1 MVKFSLP
8 ALLPAFFRCAGEIR
22 QGSPVGPP
30 ASSLQTGGQ
39 KRLLF
44 YGDFAAVWFRPPH
57 TRGYNN
63 PGRREKPAA
72 PGPCRDRE
80 TSENEERRTSMRTV
94 TKRALALLGAAAMTA
109 ALAGCTA
116 PTASENTQ
124 TTQTTPAAATP
135 APVATPESTGSTP
148 KYIFLFIGD
157 GMSYPQIQS
166 TNYYLSA
173 LENGTSMGGDGAIL
187 AHEDALSFVDFP
199 VAGSAQTYDSTSF
212 CPDSASTAT
221 SLSTGHKTYSGTIN
235 MDETGTVA
243 YETISEKLKDQ
254 LGYKIG
260 VISSVNLNHATPAAF
275 YCHQVSRS
283 NYYDIGLE
291 MIDSGFDYFAG
302 GALLQPTGKEEDQA
316 DLYTLAADAG
326 YTVAK
331 TQAEAEAVTPDTGK
345 VILVDEHL
353 ADGDSMPY
361 ELDRTDDM
369 WSLADY
375 VGKGIEMLDNDT
387 GFFMMVEGGK
397 IDWACH
403 ANDAGSTMRDTQA
416 LSDAVDKAVEFYNQ
430 HPDET
435 LILVTGDHETG
446 GMTIGFAG
454 TNYDTF
460 LQNLDNQKISYAK
473 FDSDYVAAYKENGT
487 SFEDVLADVQELFG
501 LVTEEAAGQAGETGV
516 TQDSADSHP
525 TGVTSG
531 SLVMTEY
538 ELQKL
543 KDAYDLTMT
552 KTEDT
557 QLDQEQYVLYGT
569 YEPLSVTI
577 THILNNKS
585 GISFTSYSHTG
596 LPVAVFALGA
606 GQELFEGYYD
616 NTNVYFN
623 LAELTGVA

>member
-1 MVKFSLP
+1 MQNL
-8 ALLPAFFRCAGEIR
+8 
-22 QGSPVGPP
+22 
-30 ASSLQTGGQ
+30 
-39 KRLLF
+39 
-44 YGDFAAVWFRPPH
+44 
-57 TRGYNN
+57 
-63 PGRREKPAA
+63 
-72 PGPCRDRE
+72 
-80 TSENEERRTSMRTV
+80 

-109 ALAGCTA
+109 SLAACGTPASTA
-116 PTASENTQ
+116 DTSTADTASTSAA
-124 TTQTTPAAATP
+124 AAATP
-135 APVATPESTGSTP
+135 EAAVNTP

-166 TNYYLSA
+166 TNYYLTA
-173 LENGTSMGGDGAIL
+173 LANGTSMGGDGAVL
-187 AHEDALSFVDFP
+187 QHEDALTFLDFP

-243 YETISEKLKDQ
+243 YETISEKLKGQKD
-254 LGYKIG
+254 YKIG
-260 VISSVNLNHATPAAF
+260 VVSSVNLNHATPAAF

-291 MIDSGFDYFAG
+291 MIDSNFDYFAG
-302 GALLQPTGKEEDQA
+302 GALLQPTGKDEDQT

-331 TQAEAEAVTPDTGK
+331 TQAEAEAVTADTGK

-375 VGKGIEMLDNDT
+375 VEKGIEVLDNDN

-403 ANDAGSTMRDTQA
+403 ANDAGSTMHDTQA
-416 LSDAVDKAVEFYNQ
+416 LSDAVDKAVEFYNE

-446 GMTIGFAG
+446 GMTIGYAG

-460 LQNLDNQKISYAK
+460 LQNLANQKISYAK
-473 FDSDYVAAYKENGT
+473 FDSDYVASYKENNT
-487 SFEDVLADVQELFG
+487 SFEDVLVDVQNLFS
-501 LVTEEAAGQAGETGV
+501 LTTEAAAGQAGEDGV
-516 TQDSADSHP
+516 TTDSADSHP

-531 SLVMTEY
+531 SLVMTDY

-543 KDAYDLTMT
+543 RDAYDLTMT
-552 KTEDT
+552 KTDDT
-557 QLDQEQYVLYGT
+557 ELSQEEYVLYGS

-596 LPVAVFALGA
+596 LPVAVFAMGA

-616 NTNVYFN
+616 NTQVYFN
-623 LAELTGVA
+623 LAELTGVE

>member
-1 MVKFSLP
+1 MQNL
-8 ALLPAFFRCAGEIR
+8 
-22 QGSPVGPP
+22 
-30 ASSLQTGGQ
+30 
-39 KRLLF
+39 
-44 YGDFAAVWFRPPH
+44 
-57 TRGYNN
+57 
-63 PGRREKPAA
+63 
-72 PGPCRDRE
+72 
-80 TSENEERRTSMRTV
+80 
-94 TKRALALLGAAAMTA
+94 TKRAVALLGAAAMTA
-109 ALAGCTA
+109 SLAACGTPASTTEPTTADAASVATAA
-116 PTASENTQ
+116 PTA
-124 TTQTTPAAATP
+124 TPEAAAK
-135 APVATPESTGSTP
+135 TP

-173 LENGTSMGGDGAIL
+173 LANGTSMGGDGAVL
-187 AHEDALSFVDFP
+187 QHEDALTFLDFP

-254 LGYKIG
+254 KDYKIG
-260 VISSVNLNHATPAAF
+260 VVSSVNLNHATPAAF

-291 MIDSGFDYFAG
+291 MIDSNFDYFAG
-302 GALLQPTGKEEDQA
+302 GALLQPTGKDEDQT
-316 DLYTLAADAG
+316 DLYTLAAEAG

-331 TQAEAEAVTPDTGK
+331 TQAEAEAVTADTGK

-375 VGKGIEMLDNDT
+375 VEKGIEVLDNDN

-403 ANDAGSTMRDTQA
+403 ANDAGSTMHDTQA
-416 LSDAVDKAVEFYNQ
+416 LSDAVDKAVEFYND

-446 GMTIGFAG
+446 GMTIGYAG

-460 LQNLDNQKISYAK
+460 LQNLANQKISYAK
-473 FDSDYVAAYKENGT
+473 FDSDYVAAYKENNT
-487 SFEDVLADVQELFG
+487 SFEDVLVDVQNLFG
-501 LVTEEAAGQAGETGV
+501 LTTEAAAGQEGEDGV
-516 TQDSADSHP
+516 TTDSADSHP

-531 SLVMTEY
+531 SLVMTDY

-543 KDAYDLTMT
+543 RDAYDLTMT

-557 QLDQEQYVLYGT
+557 ELSQEEYVLYGS

-577 THILNNKS
+577 NHILNNKS

-596 LPVAVFALGA
+596 LPVAVFAMGA

-616 NTNVYFN
+616 NTQVYFN

>member
-1 MVKFSLP
+1 M
-8 ALLPAFFRCAGEIR
+8 
-22 QGSPVGPP
+22 
-30 ASSLQTGGQ
+30 
-39 KRLLF
+39 
-44 YGDFAAVWFRPPH
+44 H
-57 TRGYNN
+57 T
-63 PGRREKPAA
+63 A
-72 PGPCRDRE
+72 
-80 TSENEERRTSMRTV
+80 

-116 PTASENTQ
+116 PAPSESAQ
-124 TTQTTPAAATP
+124 ATPAAATAAP
-135 APVATPESTGSTP
+135 AATPEAAANTP

-173 LENGTSMGGDGAIL
+173 LENGTSMGGDGAVL
-187 AHEDALSFVDFP
+187 THEDALSFVDFP

-254 LGYKIG
+254 KDYKIG
-260 VISSVNLNHATPAAF
+260 VVSSVNLNHATPAAF

-302 GALLQPTGKEEDQA
+302 GALLQPTGKEEDQT
-316 DLYTLAADAG
+316 DLYALAADAG
-326 YTVAK
+326 YTVAM
-331 TQAEAEAVTPDTGK
+331 TQAEAEAVTADTGK

-375 VGKGIEMLDNDT
+375 VEKGIEVLDNDT

-403 ANDAGSTMRDTQA
+403 ANDAGSTMHDTQA
-416 LSDAVDKAVEFYNQ
+416 LSDAVDKAVEFYNE

-446 GMTIGFAG
+446 GLTIGFAG

-460 LQNLDNQKISYAK
+460 LQNLASQKISYAK

-487 SFEDVLADVQELFG
+487 SFEEVLADVQELFG
-501 LVTEEAAGQAGETGV
+501 LTTEAAAGQAGEDGV
-516 TQDSADSHP
+516 TTDSADSHP

-531 SLVMTEY
+531 SLVMTDY

-552 KTEDT
+552 RTEDT
-557 QLDQEQYVLYGT
+557 QLDQEQYVLYGS

-596 LPVAVFALGA
+596 LPVAVFAMGA

-616 NTNVYFN
+616 NTDVYFN

>member
-1 MVKFSLP
+1 MQNL
-8 ALLPAFFRCAGEIR
+8 
-22 QGSPVGPP
+22 
-30 ASSLQTGGQ
+30 
-39 KRLLF
+39 
-44 YGDFAAVWFRPPH
+44 
-57 TRGYNN
+57 
-63 PGRREKPAA
+63 
-72 PGPCRDRE
+72 
-80 TSENEERRTSMRTV
+80 
-94 TKRALALLGAAAMTA
+94 TKRAVALLGAAAMTA
-109 ALAGCTA
+109 SLAACGTPASTTEPTTADAASVATAA
-116 PTASENTQ
+116 PTA
-124 TTQTTPAAATP
+124 TPEAAAK
-135 APVATPESTGSTP
+135 TP

-173 LENGTSMGGDGAIL
+173 LANGTSMGGDGAVL
-187 AHEDALSFVDFP
+187 QHEDALTFLDFP

-254 LGYKIG
+254 KDYKIG
-260 VISSVNLNHATPAAF
+260 VVSSVNLNHATPAAF

-291 MIDSGFDYFAG
+291 MIDSNFDYFAG
-302 GALLQPTGKEEDQA
+302 GALLQPTGKDEDQT
-316 DLYTLAADAG
+316 DLYTLAAEAG

-331 TQAEAEAVTPDTGK
+331 TQAEAEAVTADTGK

-375 VGKGIEMLDNDT
+375 VEKGIEVLDNDN

-403 ANDAGSTMRDTQA
+403 ANDAGSTMHDTQA
-416 LSDAVDKAVEFYNQ
+416 LSDAVDKAVEFYNE

-446 GMTIGFAG
+446 GMTIGYAG

-460 LQNLDNQKISYAK
+460 LQNLANQKISYAK
-473 FDSDYVAAYKENGT
+473 FDSDYVAAYKENNT
-487 SFEDVLADVQELFG
+487 SFEDVLVDVQNLFG
-501 LVTEEAAGQAGETGV
+501 LTTEAAAGQEGEDGV
-516 TQDSADSHP
+516 TTDSADSHP

-531 SLVMTEY
+531 SLVMTDY

-543 KDAYDLTMT
+543 RDAYDLTMT

-557 QLDQEQYVLYGT
+557 ELSQEEYVLYGS

-577 THILNNKS
+577 NHILNNKS

-596 LPVAVFALGA
+596 LPVAVFAMGA

-616 NTNVYFN
+616 NTQVYFN

>member
-1 MVKFSLP
+1 MKDL
-8 ALLPAFFRCAGEIR
+8 
-22 QGSPVGPP
+22 
-30 ASSLQTGGQ
+30 
-39 KRLLF
+39 
-44 YGDFAAVWFRPPH
+44 
-57 TRGYNN
+57 
-63 PGRREKPAA
+63 
-72 PGPCRDRE
+72 
-80 TSENEERRTSMRTV
+80 
-94 TKRALALLGAAAMTA
+94 TKRAVALLGAASLTFSLAACSTPASEAPADDSASAAATA
-109 ALAGCTA
+109 A
-116 PTASENTQ
+116 PTAETAS
-124 TTQTTPAAATP
+124 A
-135 APVATPESTGSTP
+135 GTP

-173 LENGTSMGGDGAIL
+173 LENGTSMGGDGAVL
-187 AHEDALSFVDFP
+187 QHENALSFVDFP

-221 SLSTGHKTYSGTIN
+221 SISTGHKTYSGTIN

-275 YCHQVSRS
+275 YCHQVSRN

-302 GALLQPTGKEEDQA
+302 GALLQPTGKEEDQT
-316 DLYTLAADAG
+316 DLYTLAAEAG
-326 YTVAK
+326 YTVVK
-331 TQAEAEAVTPDTGK
+331 TQAEAETVTADTGK
-345 VILVDEHL
+345 TILIDEHL

-375 VGKGIEMLDNDT
+375 VEKGIECLDNDT

-403 ANDAGSTMRDTQA
+403 ANDAGSTLHDTQA
-416 LSDAVDKAVEFYNQ
+416 LSDAVQKAIDFYNE

-446 GMTIGFAG
+446 GMTIGYAG

-460 LQNLDNQKISYAK
+460 LQNLANQKISYAK
-473 FDSDYVAAYKENGT
+473 FDSDYVASYKENNT
-487 SFEDVLADVQELFG
+487 SFDEVLQDVSDLFG
-501 LVTEEAAGQAGETGV
+501 LVTEEASGQQGESGV
-516 TQDSADSHP
+516 TTDNADSHP

-531 SLVMTEY
+531 SLVMTDY
-538 ELQKL
+538 ELGL
-543 KDAYDLTMT
+543 LEDAYNMTMT
-552 KTEDT
+552 KTDDT
-557 QLDQEQYVLYGT
+557 ELTQAEYVLYGS

-585 GISFTSYSHTG
+585 GIDFTSYSHTG
-596 LPVAVFALGA
+596 LPVAVFAMGE

-616 NTNVYFN
+616 NTDIYNN
-623 LAELTGVA
+623 LAQLTGVT

>member
-1 MVKFSLP
+1 MQNL
-8 ALLPAFFRCAGEIR
+8 
-22 QGSPVGPP
+22 
-30 ASSLQTGGQ
+30 
-39 KRLLF
+39 
-44 YGDFAAVWFRPPH
+44 
-57 TRGYNN
+57 
-63 PGRREKPAA
+63 
-72 PGPCRDRE
+72 
-80 TSENEERRTSMRTV
+80 
-94 TKRALALLGAAAMTA
+94 TKRAVALLGAAAMTA
-109 ALAGCTA
+109 SLAACGTPASTTEPTTADAASVATAA
-116 PTASENTQ
+116 PTA
-124 TTQTTPAAATP
+124 TPEAAAK
-135 APVATPESTGSTP
+135 TP

-173 LENGTSMGGDGAIL
+173 LANGTSMGGDGAVL
-187 AHEDALSFVDFP
+187 QHEDALTFLDFP

-254 LGYKIG
+254 KDYKIG
-260 VISSVNLNHATPAAF
+260 VVSSVNLNHATPAAF

-291 MIDSGFDYFAG
+291 MIDSNFDYFAG
-302 GALLQPTGKEEDQA
+302 GALLQPTGKDEDQT
-316 DLYTLAADAG
+316 DLYTLAAQAG

-331 TQAEAEAVTPDTGK
+331 TQAEAEAVTADTGK

-375 VGKGIEMLDNDT
+375 VEKGIEVLDNDN

-403 ANDAGSTMRDTQA
+403 ANDAGSTMHDTQA
-416 LSDAVDKAVEFYNQ
+416 LSDAVDKAVEFYNE

-446 GMTIGFAG
+446 GMTIGYAG

-460 LQNLDNQKISYAK
+460 LQNLANQKISYAK
-473 FDSDYVAAYKENGT
+473 FDSDYVAAYKENNT
-487 SFEDVLADVQELFG
+487 SFEDVLVDVQNLFG
-501 LVTEEAAGQAGETGV
+501 LTTEAAAGQEGEDGV
-516 TQDSADSHP
+516 TTDSADSHP

-531 SLVMTEY
+531 SLVMTDY

-543 KDAYDLTMT
+543 RDAYDLTMT

-557 QLDQEQYVLYGT
+557 ELSQEEYVLYGS

-577 THILNNKS
+577 NHILNNKS

-596 LPVAVFALGA
+596 LPVAVFAMGA

-616 NTNVYFN
+616 NTQVYFN